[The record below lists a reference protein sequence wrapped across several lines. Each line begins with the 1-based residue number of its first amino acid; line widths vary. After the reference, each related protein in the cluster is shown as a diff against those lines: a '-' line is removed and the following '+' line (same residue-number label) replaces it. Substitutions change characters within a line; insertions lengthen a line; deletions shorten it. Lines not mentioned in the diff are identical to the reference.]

1 MITEDILYYAKFPAK
16 TGVLKNFKRSNNPSA
31 DYTSLKS
38 QVEALPDTSLIPEIE
53 DFLFSTNEEV
63 VAERI
68 RNIKSYFMLFQYG
81 IVRSPAPGRSGA
93 RNTTMASSLIIARQH
108 SKNATD
114 TVEEMLHMEKT
125 LQFIVQVANQMKTD
139 NKTLF
144 CAADRFAEN
153 SIDIAPVEPALIYG
167 CVGWVMTFNKNKF
180 TLVE

>member
-16 TGVLKNFKRSNNPSA
+16 AGVLKNFKRVENQLA
-31 DYTSLKS
+31 DYANLKA
-38 QVEALPDTSLIPEIE
+38 QAEALPDTSLIPDIE

-63 VAERI
+63 LAERI

-81 IVRSPAPGRSGA
+81 IIRSPAPGRSGV
-93 RNTTMASSLIIARQH
+93 RDTTIASSLIIARPH

-114 TVEEMLHMEKT
+114 TVQEMLYMEKI
-125 LQFIVQVANQMKTD
+125 LQFMVQIANQMKSD

-144 CAADRFAEN
+144 CAAERFAES

-167 CVGWVMTFNKNKF
+167 CVGWVMTFNRNKY
-180 TLVE
+180 TLVN